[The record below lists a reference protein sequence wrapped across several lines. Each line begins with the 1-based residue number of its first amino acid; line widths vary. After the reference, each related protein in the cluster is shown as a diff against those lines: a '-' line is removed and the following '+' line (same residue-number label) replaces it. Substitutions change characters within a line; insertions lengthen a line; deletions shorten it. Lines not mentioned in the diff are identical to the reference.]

1 MGSPHIDEQLLLY
14 KYISISAL
22 SCSFEF
28 VVVWVVMVFPAITLS
43 QPNYSYDCFVVGVV
57 QSGLFCEMVWEAKS
71 LIAIGL

>member
-1 MGSPHIDEQLLLY
+1 MVNGWE
-14 KYISISAL
+14 
-22 SCSFEF
+22 
-28 VVVWVVMVFPAITLS
+28 MVFPTITLS